1 MHSDAQMPHCLPVLP
16 AVLVFSNFARLLY
29 VNLPKGRAEEGHM
42 HNDRMGHLVACRVDS
57 SAKAK
62 RCDAD

>member
-1 MHSDAQMPHCLPVLP
+1 MHD
-16 AVLVFSNFARLLY
+16 
-29 VNLPKGRAEEGHM
+29 
-42 HNDRMGHLVACRVDS
+42 DRMGHLVACRVDS